1 MTGNSDFRAA
11 METVFAAAEIT
22 GDLLQEMKDDLWREE
37 GKFSKPETRDSIVEA
52 EEALTELL
60 DALYVVEGTM
70 RLITSGD
77 SFHAVKE
84 YFSKETDQPRAAISG
99 ERGRHSTT
107 SD

>member
-1 MTGNSDFRAA
+1 MSGNSDFRAA

-22 GDLLQEMKDDLWREE
+22 GDLLQEMKDHLWKEE
-37 GKFSKPETRDSIVEA
+37 GEAGSLERRNAIVDA
-52 EEALTELL
+52 EEELSKLL

-70 RLITSGD
+70 RLIIHGD
-77 SFHAVKE
+77 RFHAVKD